1 MKNPQDHSS
10 HSISRRKFIGSS
22 SLAGL
27 SVLTFPNAARGTSA
41 NETSSSS
48 TDEGASANP
57 TATNCKA
64 SYTPPTNA
72 EAMYTEM

>member
-1 MKNPQDHSS
+1 MPKTQTQVWMWQASS
-10 HSISRRKFIGSS
+10 TPTDG
-22 SLAGL
+22 
-27 SVLTFPNAARGTSA
+27 GTSA